1 MLKNSACFFFIT
13 LLFQVIPITGH
24 AQVLADTLR
33 MDTLPLIEITAARST
48 VKSDESPLAV
58 SVLEAGRIR
67 VAQPQ
72 LSMAES
78 LPTIPG
84 VFVLNDANY
93 AQDLRISIRGFG
105 ARAGFGIRGIKVLLD
120 GIPESTPDGQA
131 QVDNLDPAMLQR
143 IEVLRGG
150 SAGLYGNASGG
161 VLNLTTEAGD
171 EKTNLEVRMAA
182 GSFGFRQWHAKAGF
196 RSGHTLFKVGLT
208 HVSTTGFRRHS
219 AMKSTLATLKM
230 KWSPAADSSFQL
242 TLLMNYTNSPQADD
256 PGSLNATQDSVNRRA
271 ALAANVLYHAG
282 ESLQQGRFAVI
293 LDKKFSKQAKLN
305 VRLWTALREFD
316 NFLPIRVGGQV
327 DLWRLTAGGMAQFEL
342 ESKSKNREAQTRYRF
357 VAGLEIDWLQDRRSR
372 YDNEEGVR
380 GALGLR
386 QHEVFSSSGLFL
398 IGHWHPAGKLT
409 LSGGLRGDLIRL
421 RVRDQFLSD
430 GDQSGDRNFQRVS
443 PWIGAAWRLKPR
455 LSLYG
460 NLTTNFE
467 TPALIELTNNPEGTG
482 GFANDL
488 KAQRTLS
495 GEIGIRSRGRKQL
508 SWEIA
513 LFQARTLGELSPYE
527 LADQPGRTFYRN
539 AGYTLRRGVEA
550 ALGFAPFKGFD
561 VWMNYTWSDF
571 TFGKY
576 ISGGDDF
583 AGKALPGLPRHNG
596 QLSARYQHRGG
607 MFGQLSGRY
616 TGRFFADN
624 ANAVNIRATE
634 LINARIGWRGLL
646 DKVFCEVFLGSDNV
660 GNARVYNNIRINA
673 GGGRYFE
680 AGAGRSFFAG
690 VQFRL

>member
-1 MLKNSACFFFIT
+1 MLKKSSYFFFIGV
-13 LLFQVIPITGH
+13 LFATIPIVGKGQT
-24 AQVLADTLR
+24 APDTLR
-33 MDTLPLIEITAARST
+33 LDTLPLVEISATRST
-48 VKSDESPLAV
+48 VKSDESALAV
-58 SVLEAGRIR
+58 SVIDGGRIR
-67 VAQPQ
+67 IAQPQ
-72 LSMAES
+72 LSLAES
-78 LPTIPG
+78 LPAIPG

-161 VLNLTTEAGD
+161 VLNLTTEAFP
-171 EKTNLEVRMAA
+171 EKTGVEVRMAA

-196 RSGHTLFKVGLT
+196 RSGQTSFRVGVT
-208 HVSTTGFRRHS
+208 HVSMEGFRAHS

-230 KWSPAADSSFQL
+230 KWSPKADSSFHL
-242 TLLMNYTNSPQADD
+242 TFLANYTDSPQADD
-256 PGSLNATQDSVNRRA
+256 AGSLNRAQDSINRRA

-282 ESLQQGRFAVI
+282 ESLRQGRLAVI

-305 VRLWTALREFD
+305 VRLWSALREFD
-316 NFLPIRVGGQV
+316 NFLPFRVGGQV
-327 DLWRLTAGGMAQFEL
+327 DLWRLTVGGMAQFEL
-342 ESKSKNREAQTRYRF
+342 ESKTKSRDRESRYRL
-357 VAGLEIDWLQDRRSR
+357 VAGLEIDWLQDERRR
-372 YDNEEGVR
+372 FDNEEGVR
-380 GALGLR
+380 GALGSR
-386 QHEVFSSSGLFL
+386 QHEVFSSSGVFL
-398 IGHWHPAGKLT
+398 IGHWRPKSKLT
-409 LSGGLRGDLIRL
+409 VSGGLRGDLIRL
-421 RVRDQFLSD
+421 RVRDRFLED
-430 GDQSGDRNFQRVS
+430 GDQSGDRNFQQIS

-455 LSLYG
+455 LNVYG
-460 NLTTNFE
+460 NFTTNFE
-467 TPALIELTNNPEGTG
+467 TPALIELSNNPEGTG

-508 SWEIA
+508 NWEIA
-513 LFQARTLGELSPYE
+513 VFQARTRGELSPYE

-539 AGYTLRRGVEA
+539 AGYTVRRGVEA
-550 ALGFAPFKGFD
+550 ALGFAPTKGLEL
-561 VWMNYTWSDF
+561 WMNYTWSDF
-571 TFGKY
+571 SFGKY

-607 MFGQLSGRY
+607 VFGQLSGRY
-616 TGRFFADN
+616 TGRFYADN
-624 ANAVNIRATE
+624 NNAVSIRPTE

-646 DKVFCEVFLGSDNV
+646 DKVFCEVFLGSDNL

-680 AGAGRSFFAG
+680 SGAGRSFFAG
-690 VQFRL
+690 VQLGF